1 MADITK
7 TSDVLRFESLFVDGD
22 TRTFTLKNP
31 KANIAASQF
40 TSLDSFIRDNNL
52 LIGDK
57 WGGNFGRI
65 VEVKKITT
73 VTKTLDM
80 ET

>member
-7 TSDVLRFESLFVDGD
+7 TSDVLKFESLFVDGD
-22 TRTFTLKNP
+22 TRTITLKNP
-31 KANIAASQF
+31 KASIAASQF
-40 TSLDSFIRDNNL
+40 TSLDSFLRDNNL

-65 VEVKKITT
+65 TEVRKVTT
-73 VTKTLDM
+73 VTKALDL
-80 ET
+80 E

>member
-1 MADITK
+1 MADITI
-7 TSDVLRFESLFVDGD
+7 TSDVLKFENLFVDGD

-31 KANIAASQF
+31 KVNIAESEIQ
-40 TSLDSFIRDNNL
+40 SLDSYLRDNNL

-65 VEVKKITT
+65 VG
-73 VTKTLDM
+73 VTKIQTIRKQLDL
-80 ET
+80 T

>member
-1 MADITK
+1 MADITI
-7 TSDVLRFESLFVDGD
+7 TSDVLKFENLFVDGD

-31 KANIAASQF
+31 KVNIAQSEIQ
-40 TSLDSFIRDNNL
+40 SLDSYLRNNNL

-65 VEVKKITT
+65 VEVKKIQT
-73 VTKTLDM
+73 VRKQLDL
-80 ET
+80 T

>member
-1 MADITK
+1 MADTTI
-7 TSDVLRFESLFVDGD
+7 TSDVLKFENLFVDGD

-31 KANIAASQF
+31 KVNIAESEIQ
-40 TSLDSFIRDNNL
+40 SLDSYLRNNNL

-65 VEVKKITT
+65 VEVKKIQT
-73 VTKTLDM
+73 VRKQLDL
-80 ET
+80 T

>member
-1 MADITK
+1 MADVTI
-7 TSDVLRFESLFVDGD
+7 TSDVLKFENLFVDGD

-31 KANIAASQF
+31 KVNIAESEIQ
-40 TSLDSFIRDNNL
+40 SLDNYLRNNNL

-65 VEVKKITT
+65 VEVKKVQT
-73 VTKTLDM
+73 VRKELDL
-80 ET
+80 T